1 MISVLIPVYKEP
13 KCLEDILSKLTKN
26 KFEEKEIIVVVDGE
40 TSESI
45 KEVIDKFSENIKVIE
60 NGTRKGKVNSLN
72 DAVNFASGEILL
84 FLDNDVEIPEDM
96 HFLNKINKAM
106 KRYDIIEIP
115 KEGKA
120 KSLFGKIVSY
130 DYLVGAIASLTITK
144 ILGKNLFLCGSA
156 FAIKKETFINLGKFS
171 RVINEDWDL
180 ALKSLNKDIK
190 FGYPTNIK
198 VKTLVPENISDWVN
212 QRKKWTLGMKYW
224 WNTILLNITNYLK
237 HLPLILLVGI
247 VLFISGIVGGL
258 IWLLLS
264 LPEIQLT
271 LFGVISHLGIPLG
284 ITSFVSSYLVITS
297 LLRGL
302 ASFATAV
309 FINLVVFFIFSRVFN
324 FRFNILEVLVYSII
338 YYPFVVVF
346 YLIYG
351 VMISNIVKPK
361 LDWVY

>member
-1 MISVLIPVYKEP
+1 
-13 KCLEDILSKLTKN
+13 
-26 KFEEKEIIVVVDGE
+26 
-40 TSESI
+40 
-45 KEVIDKFSENIKVIE
+45 
-60 NGTRKGKVNSLN
+60 
-72 DAVNFASGEILL
+72 
-84 FLDNDVEIPEDM
+84 
-96 HFLNKINKAM
+96 
-106 KRYDIIEIP
+106 
-115 KEGKA
+115 
-120 KSLFGKIVSY
+120 
-130 DYLVGAIASLTITK
+130 
-144 ILGKNLFLCGSA
+144 
-156 FAIKKETFINLGKFS
+156 
-171 RVINEDWDL
+171 
-180 ALKSLNKDIK
+180 
-190 FGYPTNIK
+190 
-198 VKTLVPENISDWVN
+198 
-212 QRKKWTLGMKYW
+212 MKYW